1 MLWFLI
7 VVLGLVALALAAVF
21 VLAAMSVDEP
31 DDELARI
38 EMEVRRAERRL
49 QPWWV
54 ERVCSALASPASGRL
69 RAGLSGGLGDDLYAS
84 GRCSRQ

>member
-49 QPWWV
+49 HDV
-54 ERVCSALASPASGRL
+54 ARDSFAAMLEEARTHD
-69 RAGLSGGLGDDLYAS
+69 RAG
-84 GRCSRQ
+84 R